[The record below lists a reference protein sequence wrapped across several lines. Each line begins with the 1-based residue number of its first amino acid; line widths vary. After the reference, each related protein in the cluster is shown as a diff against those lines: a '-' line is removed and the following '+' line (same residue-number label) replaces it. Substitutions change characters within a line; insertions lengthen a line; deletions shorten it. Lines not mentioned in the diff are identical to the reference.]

1 MEEEIMDLLHRLEV
15 ELILNQFASQHK
27 SLDGNVE
34 LGATLESLLMLLE
47 DHIHHELHLVQPF
60 LIIGFVVLL
69 FVMNQRESRERVSAL
84 VVAADQDS
92 PLGCATH
99 PAALHDVGVKL
110 LYVDSVLRLRFL
122 L

>member
-1 MEEEIMDLLHRLEV
+1 
-15 ELILNQFASQHK
+15 
-27 SLDGNVE
+27 
-34 LGATLESLLMLLE
+34 MLLE
-47 DHIHHELHLVQPF
+47 DHVHHELHLVQPF
-60 LIIGFVVLL
+60 LIVGFVVLF

-84 VVAADQDS
+84 VVAADQDP

-110 LYVDSVLRLRFL
+110 LYVDSVLWLRFL